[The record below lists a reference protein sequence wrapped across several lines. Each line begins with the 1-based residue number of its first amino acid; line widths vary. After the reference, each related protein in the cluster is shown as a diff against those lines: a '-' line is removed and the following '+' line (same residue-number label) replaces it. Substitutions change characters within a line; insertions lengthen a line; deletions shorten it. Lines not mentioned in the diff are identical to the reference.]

1 MKKFIATAIGALFL
15 FSACNLVHHR
25 ISGNGHIKTENRSVS
40 SFRNVDISGNF
51 EVHVSQDSATSVR
64 VEADENLMQYIHIS
78 NEGETLFIEP
88 EGGANLHGTNA
99 IKVFISSP
107 AYKDLVA
114 SGACEI
120 ISTDT
125 VKANQINLQ
134 LTGASEA
141 DMYLDAPKIKTELT
155 GASSLKLKGKTRD
168 FSVEG
173 SGASKIRCGDLLAE
187 NVTVEISGAGN
198 AEVYASVNLNAQVSG
213 AGDIKYRGNA
223 AVTKD
228 INGAGSVTKIN

>member
-1 MKKFIATAIGALFL
+1 
-15 FSACNLVHHR
+15 
-25 ISGNGHIKTENRSVS
+25 
-40 SFRNVDISGNF
+40 
-51 EVHVSQDSATSVR
+51 
-64 VEADENLMQYIHIS
+64 
-78 NEGETLFIEP
+78 
-88 EGGANLHGTNA
+88 
-99 IKVFISSP
+99 
-107 AYKDLVA
+107 
-114 SGACEI
+114 
-120 ISTDT
+120 
-125 VKANQINLQ
+125 
-134 LTGASEA
+134 
-141 DMYLDAPKIKTELT
+141 MYLDAPKIKTELT